1 MDSSLSCNRRGRSL
15 PIQVAPAPSNFGR
28 YDAFLYKDWRYPLDA
43 RNKTEN
49 KYGRTNT
56 AVEIP
61 RVVEPTY
68 LCFIDFENH
77 EKIMWSSVSKW
88 RQAHGDATPTDY
100 VFVSFIGVQ
109 SESSGYRGFDNR
121 FLGKVGKHAAKK
133 AGASAYWVSKSC
145 LFNREGEKEEKE
157 RLKKEGTIWTESD
170 TVRVAEKNRLEKE
183 RNIWTISDIVRRAKA
198 VAVVVAEDPYNDE
211 AYDTALQEWGDR
223 VWTMPEL
230 LLYTGNQD
238 ISIYKHNNKK
248 SPEEPLDEP
257 RETPR
262 RELWSETWSDTALS
276 GQLLDHYENS
286 LVLSPLE
293 LVTVA
298 LRCLYGRKHK
308 EYKEGDMSY
317 ALMGFL
323 RQRPSVVITDN
334 DFQAFAR
341 LSLANDSNLLME
353 RMICL
358 LPKSLDEK
366 WWSLD
371 DAWDVMLWDIYPKTQ
386 ICGIGDN
393 NTVILDGA
401 RGAAIRW
408 DKFVPVLTLGQEST
422 RHKLARWVLR
432 TMPALFIVALLS
444 VIIGAVVNFDPI
456 IRAVVNFDPIIGLG
470 AGLLVLSGVVIF
482 ASPNLTRLIYQ
493 TKVHDSQPFFF
504 GMEGYLDI
512 HELELLIFGSLEGR
526 LQWSTASSPLSHHDL
541 DRQGMKR
548 DFLKEDTPE
557 VAERIMKSENMF
569 SGLDPV
575 QSHETTKE
583 LVEKAKTTTNHLD
596 KKIFTLID
604 TYTMTVT
611 LFEAVRPPVAV
622 LICGAEGGMQ
632 RALLCSQ
639 DWTSGTLYRET
650 VLRMETR
657 VKDRMDTMARVRLGL
672 RRDDKR
678 DDPTEFKFHK
688 FGGRDAS
695 FV

>member
-1 MDSSLSCNRRGRSL
+1 
-15 PIQVAPAPSNFGR
+15 
-28 YDAFLYKDWRYPLDA
+28 
-43 RNKTEN
+43 
-49 KYGRTNT
+49 
-56 AVEIP
+56 
-61 RVVEPTY
+61 
-68 LCFIDFENH
+68 
-77 EKIMWSSVSKW
+77 MWSSVSKW
-88 RQAHGDATPTDY
+88 RQDRGGATPTDY

-109 SESSGYRGFDNR
+109 FKSSDYRGFDSE

-133 AGASAYWVSKSC
+133 AGASAYWVSNSC
-145 LFNREGEKEEKE
+145 LVNRKEEEEEKE
-157 RLKKEGTIWTESD
+157 RLKKEGTIWATSD

-183 RNIWTISDIVRRAKA
+183 QNIWTISDIVRRAKA
-198 VAVVVAEDPYNDE
+198 VAVVVAEDPYDDE
-211 AYDTALQEWGDR
+211 VYDTALQEWGDR

-248 SPEEPLDEP
+248 SPKEPLDEP
-257 RETPR
+257 REIPR
-262 RELWSETWSDTALS
+262 RELWSETWSDTVLS

-298 LRCLYGRKHK
+298 LRCFYGRQHK

-317 ALMGFL
+317 ALMGLL
-323 RQRPSVVITDN
+323 RQRPNVVITDN
-334 DFQAFAR
+334 GFQAFAR

-353 RMICL
+353 RMIYL

-408 DKFVPVLTLGQEST
+408 DKFVPVLTMGQETT
-422 RHKLARWVLR
+422 RHRLARWVLR
-432 TMPALFIVALLS
+432 TVPGLFIVFLLWI
-444 VIIGAVVNFDPI
+444 IIGVGVRANSEAADSDNAATAAADAVKQSLNIF
-456 IRAVVNFDPIIGLG
+456 IGVS
-470 AGLLVLSGVVIF
+470 AGLLVLSSVIF
-482 ASPNLTRLIYQ
+482 FTSPYLTRLIYQ

-504 GMEGYLDI
+504 GMECYLNI
-512 HELELLIFGSLEGR
+512 HEIELLIFGSFEGR
-526 LQWSTASSPLSHHDL
+526 LQWSTASSPLSRHDL

-548 DFLKEDTPE
+548 DFHQETTPE
-557 VAERIMKSENMF
+557 AFEDFLKSENMF

-575 QSHETTKE
+575 ACHDTTKQ
-583 LVEKAKTTTNHLD
+583 LVEKAKTDSSHLG

-604 TYTMTVT
+604 TYTMSVT

-672 RRDDKR
+672 KREDNRDEI
-678 DDPTEFKFHK
+678 DDPTAFKIGHS
-688 FGGRDAS
+688 GGWNWLKHAITHGMP
-695 FV
+695 

>member
-1 MDSSLSCNRRGRSL
+1 M
-15 PIQVAPAPSNFGR
+15 
-28 YDAFLYKDWRYPLDA
+28 
-43 RNKTEN
+43 
-49 KYGRTNT
+49 
-56 AVEIP
+56 EIP

-77 EKIMWSSVSKW
+77 EKIVWSSVSKW
-88 RQAHGDATPTDY
+88 RQAHGGATPTDY

-109 SESSGYRGFDNR
+109 FKRSGYRGFDSE
-121 FLGKVGKHAAKK
+121 FLAKVGKHAAKK
-133 AGASAYWVSKSC
+133 AGTSAYWVSNSC
-145 LFNREGEKEEKE
+145 LFNRKEEEEEKE
-157 RLKKEGTIWTESD
+157 RLEKEGTIWAISD
-170 TVRVAEKNRLEKE
+170 TVRVEEKNRLEKE

-198 VAVVVAEDPYNDE
+198 VAVAVAGDPYNDE
-211 AYDTALQEWGDR
+211 VYDTALQEWGDR

-248 SPEEPLDEP
+248 SPKEPLDEP

-298 LRCLYGRKHK
+298 LRCLYGRQHK

-317 ALMGFL
+317 VLMGLL
-323 RQRPSVVITDN
+323 RQRPSVIITDN

-408 DKFVPVLTLGQEST
+408 DKFAPVLTLGQEST
-422 RHKLARWVLR
+422 RHRLARWVLR
-432 TMPALFIVALLS
+432 IVPTFFIVALLW
-444 VIIGAVVNFDPI
+444 VIIGAAVNFI
-456 IRAVVNFDPIIGLG
+456 PIIGLG
-470 AGLLVLSGVVIF
+470 AGLLVLSGVVVF

-504 GMEGYLDI
+504 GIEGYLDI

-541 DRQGMKR
+541 DWQGMKR

-583 LVEKAKTTTNHLD
+583 LVEKAKTATNHLD

-678 DDPTEFKFHK
+678 EEIDDPTEFKFQK